1 MKNIL
6 VLSQFF
12 YPDKTGT
19 GKILAE
25 LFFSLNKKEFS
36 VDVISGR
43 KKYSDLSQL
52 VLKEYEVA
60 DGVKIYR
67 TFRWFASKDKSIGRI
82 YNYIMFFICACW
94 KCFRQGLYKDKDLI
108 ISVSNPPIMPLL
120 GAMLK
125 NRHRKFIYI
134 LHDLYP
140 DIAIA
145 MNVVEKTH
153 LFSRMMF
160 AVNQYVFRKADKI
173 VVLGRDMEKH
183 LIDRYHVPRERVR
196 VISNWAN
203 SAGVE
208 NVEQKHLNKFRVLY
222 TGNMGRFHNL
232 ELAIEAVRGID
243 NIELIFV
250 GEGALKDKL
259 ITMTSNMNNVQFLSY
274 LDDIEYQ
281 NILSSADALLVSL
294 EKNLSGLAVPSK
306 FYTYLSVGKPILCI
320 SDQSTE
326 MALSIK
332 ECDCG
337 FVIGHEDVNGFRNA
351 LDRLKNSMELK
362 NRMGQNGRSLFE
374 KKYIKETVIKQYE
387 ELFKIIE

>member
-1 MKNIL
+1 MKKIL

-52 VLKEYEVA
+52 VLKEYEVV
-60 DGVKIYR
+60 DDVKIYR
-67 TFRWFASKDKSIGRI
+67 TFRWFASKDTSIGRI
-82 YNYIMFFICACW
+82 YNYIMFFICASW
-94 KCFRQGLYKDKDLI
+94 KCFRQGVHKDKDLI
-108 ISVSNPPIMPLL
+108 VSVSNPPIMPLL
-120 GAMLK
+120 GAILK
-125 NRHRKFIYI
+125 NSHRRFIYV

-145 MNVVEKTH
+145 MNVVGKKH
-153 LFSRMMF
+153 LFSRTMF
-160 AVNQYVFRKADKI
+160 AVNRYIFSKVDKV

-183 LIDRYHVPRERVR
+183 LMDHYHVPKERISV
-196 VISNWAN
+196 VSNWATSSCIEEVGKKN
-203 SAGVE
+203 
-208 NVEQKHLNKFRVLY
+208 LNKFRILY

-232 ELAIEAVRGID
+232 ELAIETVRGIED
-243 NIELIFV
+243 IELIFV

-259 ITMTSNMNNVQFLSY
+259 ISMSSNMNNVRFLSY
-274 LDDIEYQ
+274 LDDTEYQ
-281 NILSSADALLVSL
+281 NILFSADALLVSL

-306 FYTYLSVGKPILCI
+306 FYTYLAVGKPILCI
-320 SDQSTE
+320 SDQNTE

-337 FVIGHEDVNGFRNA
+337 FVIGHEDISGFRNA

-362 NRMGQNGRSLFE
+362 KRMGQNGRMLFE
-374 KKYIKETVIKQYE
+374 AKYIKETVIKQYE
-387 ELFKIIE
+387 ELFKTI